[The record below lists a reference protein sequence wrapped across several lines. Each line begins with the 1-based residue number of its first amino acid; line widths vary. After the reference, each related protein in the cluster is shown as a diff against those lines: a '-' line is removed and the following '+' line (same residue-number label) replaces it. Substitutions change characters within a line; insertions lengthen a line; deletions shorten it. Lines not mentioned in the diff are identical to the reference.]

1 MEAGDQTLRGG
12 GELTGPAGPARIAGL
27 HLKLGALNE
36 LQYRVNFWVQLLNSL
51 LSVGTGL
58 VAIAVVYNHTD
69 SLGGWSAPE
78 LLAVMG
84 VHLVIGGFL
93 RTFVTPNMWRLL
105 SDVEEGTLDYTL
117 TRPADAQILV
127 SVREVSIWN
136 VIDIFLGLGVIGW
149 AVSEMSATF
158 TVATAIGFVTALI
171 CGALI
176 MYSIWLAAAA
186 MAFKA
191 VQINQLM
198 QLLNGLYEAGRWP
211 VGIYPLWLRTS
222 LTIVIPLAFA
232 VTVPAEIIS
241 DRVNWWWMAAGAAV
255 TALALLGSRL
265 VWRWGIRNY
274 SGASA

>member
-1 MEAGDQTLRGG
+1 M
-12 GELTGPAGPARIAGL
+12 

-51 LSVGTGL
+51 LSLATGL
-58 VAIAVVYNHTD
+58 VAIAVVYSHTEA
-69 SLGGWSAPE
+69 LGGWSAAE
-78 LLAVMG
+78 LLSVMG
-84 VHLVIGGFL
+84 VHLVVGGFL

-117 TRPADAQILV
+117 TRPADSQILV
-127 SVREVSIWN
+127 SLREVSIWN
-136 VIDIFLGLGVIGW
+136 LIDVILGLGVVVW
-149 AVSEMSATF
+149 AVAEMTS
-158 TVATAIGFVTALI
+158 TVTIGMVLAFLTALV

-176 MYSIWLAAAA
+176 MYSIWLAAATT
-186 MAFKA
+186 AFKA

-241 DRVNWWWMAAGAAV
+241 ARVNWWWMAAGIGV
-255 TALALLGSRL
+255 TVLALIGSRL